1 MVKYINILLISI
13 SMTIIS
19 VSLNDKNIEE
29 INRIQ
34 KEHGYSGRSEI
45 IRAGL
50 RLLISESK
58 NSEKIFGEIK
68 SILILIHNH
77 DDEGVVSD
85 IKHKFKGVIQTQ
97 IHSHFKEDKCLE
109 IFVLEGNA
117 ENIKEMV
124 RLLQTSKKMDL
135 IKFLVT

>member
-1 MVKYINILLISI
+1 MVNYINKLLISI
-13 SMTIIS
+13 FMTIIS

-29 INRIQ
+29 IKRIQ
-34 KEHGYSGRSEI
+34 KEHGYSGRSEV

-50 RLLISESK
+50 RLLISENK

-68 SILILIHNH
+68 SVLILIHNH
-77 DDEGVVSD
+77 DDEGIVSD

-97 IHSHFKEDKCLE
+97 IHNHFKEDKCLE

-117 ENIKEMV
+117 DKIKEMV

-135 IKFLVT
+135 IKFIVT

>member
-1 MVKYINILLISI
+1 
-13 SMTIIS
+13 MTIIS

-34 KEHGYSGRSEI
+34 KEHGYSGRSEV

-77 DDEGVVSD
+77 DDESVVSD
-85 IKHKFKGVIQTQ
+85 IKHKFKGEIQTQ

-117 ENIKEMV
+117 EKIKEMV

-135 IKFLVT
+135 IKFIVT